1 MGRRNAIADE
11 SIRAFTIKVSGSDQ
25 QTGSLSGGNQQKVV
39 LAKWLA
45 TEPLVL
51 FLDEPTRGIDVNAKQ
66 EIYAIINALAA
77 KGHAIVLSSSELE
90 EIIKMSDR
98 ILVLYEG
105 RIKGELDARG
115 ATEETILSTAH
126 A

>member
-1 MGRRNAIADE
+1 
-11 SIRAFTIKVSGSDQ
+11 
-25 QTGSLSGGNQQKVV
+25 
-39 LAKWLA
+39 
-45 TEPLVL
+45 VL